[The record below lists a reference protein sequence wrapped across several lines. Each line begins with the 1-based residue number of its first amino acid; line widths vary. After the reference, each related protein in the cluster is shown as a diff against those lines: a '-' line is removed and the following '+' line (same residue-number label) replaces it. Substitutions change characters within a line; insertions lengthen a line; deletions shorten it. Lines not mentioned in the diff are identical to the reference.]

1 MAKVLAYSILLIVG
15 MIFSQILPRLTGGSA
30 TAEHLLQVLTFTTLA
45 FIMIHVGY
53 EFDIDKRRKAQ
64 YGTDFAIAMTA
75 ASFPWLLVSAY
86 FVLVMGPP
94 GAATSWDQWRDEL
107 LVGCFAAPTSAGVL
121 FSMLAAAGLSATWL
135 FKKARV
141 LAIFDDIGTILLLI
155 PLKAMIVGMQWQLG
169 AVVFIMVG
177 LIVLAWVCLH
187 RVRIPITWPWVVGY
201 SIALVAASEGL
212 AWTSHFFDERGS
224 VHIEVLLPAFVL
236 GCIIAQPRRADGSI
250 DHTHHEPKGVEAKVA
265 TLISGFFLF
274 LVGLSMPH
282 LDKISGKPD
291 ASGATPVQAAE
302 AINWGMIAVHVLA
315 VTFLSNLGKMFPAI
329 CYRKEAT
336 LKTRLALSIGMWP
349 RGEVGAGILVVALSY
364 HIGGATVLV
373 AVISLALNLV
383 LTGVFI
389 LMVKK
394 LLAADTGTVRAA

>member
-1 MAKVLAYSILLIVG
+1 MAKVLAFSILLIVG
-15 MIFSQILPRLTGGSA
+15 MIFSQLLPKWTGGSETVA
-30 TAEHLLQVLTFTTLA
+30 HVVQLLTFTTLA

-53 EFDIDKRRKAQ
+53 EFDIDKKRKAQ

-155 PLKAMIVGMQWQLG
+155 PLKAMIVGLQWQLG

-177 LIVLAWVCLH
+177 LIVLAWVFLH
-187 RVRIPITWPWVVGY
+187 KVRIPITWPWVVGY
-201 SIALVAASEGL
+201 SIALVALSEGL
-212 AWTSHFFDERGS
+212 AWTSHFFDDRGS

-236 GCIIAQPRRADGSI
+236 GCIIAQPRRSDGSI
-250 DHTHHEPKGVEAKVA
+250 DHTHHEPKGSEAMVA
-265 TLISGFFLF
+265 TLISGVFLF

-282 LDKISGKPD
+282 LDKISGAPQVQ
-291 ASGATPVQAAE
+291 AGETTVQAAE
-302 AINWGMIAVHVLA
+302 AINWGMIALHVLA
-315 VTFLSNLGKMFPAI
+315 VTVLSNLGKMFPAF
-329 CYRKEAT
+329 CYKKEAS
-336 LKTRLALSIGMWP
+336 LRSRLALSIGMWP

-364 HIGGATVLV
+364 HIGGPTVLV

-389 LMVKK
+389 VFVKK
-394 LLAADTGTVRAA
+394 LIASEPA

>member
-1 MAKVLAYSILLIVG
+1 MGKVIAYSVLLVLG
-15 MIFSQILPRLTGGSA
+15 MVLSQLLPGMVSNPGAL
-30 TAEHLLQVLTFTTLA
+30 EHVVQLLTFTALA

-64 YGTDFAIAMTA
+64 YATDFGIAMTA

-86 FVLVMGPP
+86 FVLVMGGP

-135 FKKARV
+135 FKKARL

-155 PLKAMIVGMQWQLG
+155 PLKAMIVGMQWQLVIVIG
-169 AVVFIMVG
+169 IMVG
-177 LIVLAWVCLH
+177 LIVAAWVLLH
-187 RVRIPITWPWVVGY
+187 KVRIPITWPWVMGY
-201 SIALVAASEGL
+201 SIALVGLSEGL
-212 AWTSHFFDERGS
+212 AWASHLIDPRGQI
-224 VHIEVLLPAFVL
+224 HIEVLLPAFVL
-236 GCIIAQPRRADGSI
+236 GCVIAQPKRADGSI
-250 DHTHHEPKGVEAKVA
+250 DHTHHEPKGTEAMVS
-265 TLISGFFLF
+265 TLVSALFLL

-282 LDKISGKPD
+282 LSKITSKP
-291 ASGATPVQAAE
+291 GATEAAE
-302 AINWGMIAVHVLA
+302 AINWGMVALHVLA
-315 VTFLSNLGKMFPAI
+315 VTFLSNLGKMFPAV
-329 CYRKEAT
+329 CYRSEAP
-336 LKTRLALSIGMWP
+336 LRTRLALAIGMWP

-364 HIGGATVLV
+364 HIGGETVLV

-389 LMVKK
+389 VGVKK
-394 LLAADTGTVRAA
+394 LLAADGVRPA

>member
-1 MAKVLAYSILLIVG
+1 MAKVLTYSILLILG
-15 MIFSQILPRLTGGSA
+15 MIFSQLLPRWTGGSETVA
-30 TAEHLLQVLTFTTLA
+30 HMLQLLTFTTLA

-53 EFDIDKRRKAQ
+53 EFDIDKRKKAQ

-94 GAATSWDQWRDEL
+94 GAATSWSQWRDEL

-155 PLKAMIVGMQWQLG
+155 PLKAMIVGLQWQLG

-177 LIVLAWVCLH
+177 LIALAWFFLH
-187 RVRIPITWPWVVGY
+187 KVRIPITWPWVVGY

-212 AWTSHFFDERGS
+212 AWTSHFFDDRGS

-236 GCIIAQPRRADGSI
+236 GCMIAQPRRSDGSI
-250 DHTHHEPKGVEAKVA
+250 DHTHHEPKGAEATVA
-265 TLISGFFLF
+265 TLISGVFLF

-282 LDKISGKPD
+282 LDKISGAPQ
-291 ASGATPVQAAE
+291 AEVGETTVQAAE
-302 AINWGMIAVHVLA
+302 AINWGMIALHVLA
-315 VTFLSNLGKMFPAI
+315 VTVLSNLGKMFPAF
-329 CYRKEAT
+329 CYRKEAS
-336 LKTRLALSIGMWP
+336 LRSRLALSIGMWP

-389 LMVKK
+389 VFVKK
-394 LLAADTGTVRAA
+394 LIAGEPA